1 MIKRRARQAG
11 SPAEICAHSFGAAAD
26 VPLPTIAAVLG
37 YADLSTTAIYTTT
50 IGAEAREFIARVW
63 G

>member
-1 MIKRRARQAG
+1 MEA
-11 SPAEICAHSFGAAAD
+11 
-26 VPLPTIAAVLG
+26 LYAVLG
-37 YADLSTTAIYTTT
+37 YADPSTTTVYTIA